1 MYVGPCIESR
11 LGLANLSHI
20 RTVTPCKDQTIYLKN
35 YAHNVRLVISS
46 SGLVLVNCVH
56 IVKCD
61 FPGTGPI
68 TIVRTETMNLCE
80 NKEYHRNAQIFQMLY
95 AI

>member
-1 MYVGPCIESR
+1 MESR
-11 LGLANLSHI
+11 LILANLSHI

-35 YAHNVRLVISS
+35 YAHNVRLVISC

-68 TIVRTETMNLCE
+68 TIVRTETINLCE
-80 NKEYHRNAQIFQMLY
+80 NKEYHNNVRLFQMLY

>member
-1 MYVGPCIESR
+1 MESR
-11 LGLANLSHI
+11 LVLANLSHI
-20 RTVTPCKDQTIYLKN
+20 GTVTPCKVQTLYPKN
-35 YAHNVRLVISS
+35 CALNVRLVISCC
-46 SGLVLVNCVH
+46 GLVLVNFVH

-68 TIVRTETMNLCE
+68 TIVRTEAINLCE
-80 NKEYHRNAQIFQMLY
+80 NKEYHRNAQIFQTLY

>member
-1 MYVGPCIESR
+1 MESP
-11 LGLANLSHI
+11 LVLADLSHI
-20 RTVTPCKDQTIYLKN
+20 GTVTPCEDQAIHPKN
-35 YAHNVRLVISS
+35 YAHNVRLVITCY
-46 SGLVLVNCVH
+46 GLVLVNFVH

-61 FPGTGPI
+61 FPVTGPI

-80 NKEYHRNAQIFQMLY
+80 NNDYHNNVRIFQTLY